1 MGSHIENVAELQ
13 NENTMLR
20 NEIEN
25 LKQIIE
31 QKDEK
36 IAELEM
42 KVNETPHEMTRKD
55 VTSIIKNFDFDI

>member
-1 MGSHIENVAELQ
+1 
-13 NENTMLR
+13 MLR

-25 LKQIIE
+25 LKQSIE

-42 KVNETPHEMTRKD
+42 KVNETPHEMARKD